1 MSPFMLSR
9 RCVVNHTLNN
19 FPCLL
24 TFARTS
30 TVHFRWSVGKD
41 NNRNPRNNICV
52 SLIFRILEIKLRY
65 EITPDWRVRA
75 MVSADGCSTVIYTC
89 ASSTDRQE
97 AAAFCSFPDVPRLRV
112 ANLPKSLSS
121 FDSFVLLWINRAYVV
136 LRRRRSMPPDV
147 IDGLRMASR
156 FIRSTAT
163 VSRKSVK
170 INYIASINYISA
182 E

>member
-1 MSPFMLSR
+1 MLSR

-97 AAAFCSFPDVPRLRV
+97 AAAFCSFPNVPRLRV

-121 FDSFVLLWINRAYVV
+121 FDSFVLRGLIAHRCYVDAV
-136 LRRRRSMPPDV
+136 RCRSTSSTAST
-147 IDGLRMASR
+147 DGLAFYPLYRNR
-156 FIRSTAT
+156 
-163 VSRKSVK
+163 
-170 INYIASINYISA
+170 IA
-182 E
+182 